1 MRTTMTLDDAMIE
14 QLMQATGEKSH
25 AAAIRRAL
33 QGYLQ
38 EKEHQLRAACEL
50 NDMLQRAQ
58 ASGTS
63 PLSLQDIRAQVQAQA
78 QTTHQ
83 AA

>member
-33 QGYLQ
+33 QDHLKQLQ
-38 EKEHQLRAACEL
+38 KQQLLALRGKVQIEDNWRDLRAQE
-50 NDMLQRAQ
+50 M
-58 ASGTS
+58 TE
-63 PLSLQDIRAQVQAQA
+63 
-78 QTTHQ
+78 
-83 AA
+83 